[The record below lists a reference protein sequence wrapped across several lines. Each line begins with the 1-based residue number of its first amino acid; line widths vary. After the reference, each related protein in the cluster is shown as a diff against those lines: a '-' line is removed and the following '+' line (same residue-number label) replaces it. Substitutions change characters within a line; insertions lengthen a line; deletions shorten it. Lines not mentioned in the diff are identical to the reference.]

1 MKFTFKLILK
11 NMRKV
16 FKNFFISLRNQQSAN
31 KSLFQGY
38 PNQSSKLPLGSSQL
52 SVSWIPDICAVRGH
66 HGFLEILQVII
77 LPAMQ

>member
-16 FKNFFISLRNQQSAN
+16 FKNFLSVLGISNQQISQFLKVILICLLNCLWGDLSSLSA
-31 KSLFQGY
+31 
-38 PNQSSKLPLGSSQL
+38 GSQTFS
-52 SVSWIPDICAVRGH
+52 AVRGH
-66 HGFLEILQVII
+66 HGFLEILQVIM